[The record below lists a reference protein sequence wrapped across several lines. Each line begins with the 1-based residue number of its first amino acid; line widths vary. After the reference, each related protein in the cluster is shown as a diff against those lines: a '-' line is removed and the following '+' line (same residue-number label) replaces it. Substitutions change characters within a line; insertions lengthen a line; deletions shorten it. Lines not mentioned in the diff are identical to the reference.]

1 MRRSLGSIDQ
11 RGGKHRARIRVDE
24 KVITL
29 GTFATVEEA
38 ESAIALFA
46 DTHRVE
52 QPFAGMSLKAW
63 GRRWLEKR
71 ELDGVHRSVKKDGYL
86 WRRIDSSEL
95 SVLPLAAITPR
106 DIRTWIA
113 KQIRTP
119 NQRTKRDGSTVIGRL
134 PARQTILNA
143 LNLLRVALE
152 DACNDHHIET
162 NPARDVKVPRI
173 ARTTMPWT
181 YLTKEE
187 IAKLTGPSVEQPN
200 RDVFTFAIFSG
211 LREGEIFGLK
221 WEDVDLERHCANIRV
236 SWKGTPTKRGHVR
249 TLNLFTPAVEALTR
263 QKARTG
269 KGAYVFARRDGEP
282 YSHDYD
288 ADIRKWLEHVGIT
301 RRVRFHDL
309 RHTCA
314 SHLVSGTWGRAWNIE
329 EVAAHLGHSTSATSR
344 RYAHLSPDGLKR
356 AVRETRPELHRVVEV
371 PVSKRVSKS
380 VQTPLLD
387 TATLSQL
394 LEISGGEGIRT
405 PGGVTPTAVFK
416 TGSDRNVLGY
426 IRRNGASKGPRRLRQ
441 HPHLQLW
448 ARLARCPGE
457 AFGAEVRVAARDGT
471 RAVTEVLGD
480 LLERPGA
487 APGAGHQV

>member
-1 MRRSLGSIDQ
+1 MPPVVLDSAALAARRFV
-11 RGGKHRARIRVDE
+11 RGLR
-24 KVITL
+24 
-29 GTFATVEEA
+29 
-38 ESAIALFA
+38 
-46 DTHRVE
+46 
-52 QPFAGMSLKAW
+52 
-63 GRRWLEKR
+63 
-71 ELDGVHRSVKKDGYL
+71 
-86 WRRIDSSEL
+86 RRIDASDL
-95 SVLPLAAITPR
+95 AVLPIAAITPR
-106 DIRTWIA
+106 DVRMWIA

-119 NQRTKRDGSTVIGRL
+119 TQRTKRDGSTATGKP

-152 DACNDHHIET
+152 DACNDHHIEI

-187 IAKLTGPSVEQPN
+187 IAKLTGPTVEQPN

-221 WEDVDLERHCANIRV
+221 WEDVDLEKHCANIRV

-249 TLNLFTPAVEALTR
+249 TLNLFAPAVEALTR
-263 QKARTG
+263 QKQRTG
-269 KGAYVFARRDGEP
+269 KGEYVFARRDGDP

-314 SHLVSGTWGRAWNIE
+314 SHLISGTWGRTWNIE
-329 EVAAHLGHSTSATSR
+329 EVAGHLGHSTSATSR

-356 AVRETRPELHRVVEV
+356 AAQETRPDVHELPEL

-380 VQTPLLD
+380 VQGSPVD
-387 TATLSQL
+387 TLARSNFAAFHGTF
-394 LEISGGEGIRT
+394 SGGEGIRT
-405 PGGVTPTAVFK
+405 PGGVAPTAVFK
-416 TGSDRNVLGY
+416 T
-426 IRRNGASKGPRRLRQ
+426 A
-441 HPHLQLW
+441 
-448 ARLARCPGE
+448 
-457 AFGAEVRVAARDGT
+457 AFDHSATPPESTAGRV
-471 RAVTEVLGD
+471 
-480 LLERPGA
+480 
-487 APGAGHQV
+487 